1 MAVAMNE
8 YFERQVALVAE
19 FVHTAKQIISDS
31 ARPTHKYT
39 TLKDTQRYIK
49 R

>member
-1 MAVAMNE
+1 MTVAMHE

-19 FVHTAKQIISDS
+19 FVDAAKRILSDP
-31 ARPTHKYT
+31 AHPTHKYT
-39 TLKDTQRYIK
+39 TLKDTQRYLK